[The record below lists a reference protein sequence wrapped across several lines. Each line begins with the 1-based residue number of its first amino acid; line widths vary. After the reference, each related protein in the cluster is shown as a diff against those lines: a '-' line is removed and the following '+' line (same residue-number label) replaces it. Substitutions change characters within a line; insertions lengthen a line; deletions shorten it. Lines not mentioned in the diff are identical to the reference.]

1 MFGGFTF
8 ASEVLLGRI
17 ASFYGFSIPE
27 GEIETSLADFVRAAC
42 RESQSWAI
50 ISASQVK
57 SS

>member
-8 ASEVLLGRI
+8 ATEVLLGRI

-42 RESQSWAI
+42 RESQS
-50 ISASQVK
+50 
-57 SS
+57 